1 MDEPNA
7 TPEETKP
14 LQANSAMD
22 DDEQRMGSEYTFG
35 TANISEGNGKN
46 GEGCEV
52 EMRGGN
58 LATHNE
64 EYIPECDDTIEPHI
78 AHLNKRKRNRR
89 KTIILFRFWTI
100 FYFNS
105 FIDMKSPLYS
115 CIPAC
120 TFFALDSTKLCNT
133 R

>member
-52 EMRGGN
+52 EIWQ
-58 LATHNE
+58 THNE
-64 EYIPECDDTIEPHI
+64 EYIYRSVTTP
-78 AHLNKRKRNRR
+78 
-89 KTIILFRFWTI
+89 
-100 FYFNS
+100 
-105 FIDMKSPLYS
+105 
-115 CIPAC
+115 
-120 TFFALDSTKLCNT
+120 
-133 R
+133 